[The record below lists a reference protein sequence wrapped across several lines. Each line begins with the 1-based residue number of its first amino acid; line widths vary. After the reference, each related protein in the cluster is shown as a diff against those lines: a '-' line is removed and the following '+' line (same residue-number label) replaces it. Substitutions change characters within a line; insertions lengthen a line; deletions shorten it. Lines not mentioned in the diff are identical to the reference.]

1 LELLSLS
8 SKEVAEDQTSLN
20 WGDELYDGESD
31 ELQSIG
37 LQSGETCQLPE
48 NWCADISGSQRPA
61 NHLSHEVLQVHSLQ
75 NSLEF
80 GI

>member
-8 SKEVAEDQTSLN
+8 FKEVAEDQTSLN
-20 WGDELYDGESD
+20 WSDELYDGESD

-37 LQSGETCQLPE
+37 LQSGKTCQPPE
-48 NWCADISGSQRPA
+48 NWCVDIPGSQRPA
-61 NHLSHEVLQVHSLQ
+61 NHLSHEVLQVYSLQ